1 MKTHSFRSAMVDLT
15 YYIESKQRYR
25 DHLTAKGKDVAGV
38 SAEIATIEAIR
49 DYVEY
54 LETQQE
60 YWTHR
65 ALKAESITTEAR
77 KSIRTAMAVQEA
89 RQWAIITGKHGFAKL
104 LTMIERNPDY
114 FDVELTASAA
124 YDDQHFFIL
133 KLLEKKFNPYN
144 EEHVSIYK
152 SYCEFAGL
160 PEDKKLQEWRK
171 AYDKKQERENLEEW
185 LTDKAKNE
193 EFLAKL
199 YELIPKLKEIQP

>member
-1 MKTHSFRSAMVDLT
+1 MKTQSFRSAMVDLT

-38 SAEIATIEAIR
+38 SAEIATMEAIR

-65 ALKAESITTEAR
+65 ALKAEKITTEAK
-77 KSIRTAMAVQEA
+77 KSIRTAIAVQEA
-89 RQWAIITGKHGFAKL
+89 RQWAIVTGKQGFAKL

-114 FDVELTASAA
+114 FDVELTASKA
-124 YDDQHFFIL
+124 YDDQHFFML
-133 KLLEKKFNPYN
+133 KFLEKEFDPYD
-144 EEHVSIYK
+144 EKHVAIYK

-160 PEDKKLQEWRK
+160 SEDKKLQEWRK
-171 AYDKKQERENLEEW
+171 SYDKKQERMNLEEW

-199 YELIPKLKEIQP
+199 YELIPRLKEIQP

>member
-1 MKTHSFRSAMVDLT
+1 MKTYSFRSAMVDLT
-15 YYIESKQRYR
+15 YFIESKQRFKT
-25 DHLTAKGKDVAGV
+25 LLEAKGKDIAGV
-38 SAEIATIEAIR
+38 TAEIATMEAIR

-65 ALKAESITTEAR
+65 ALKAESITTEAT
-77 KSIRTAMAVQEA
+77 KSIRTAIAVQEA

-114 FDVELTASAA
+114 FDVELTASKA
-124 YDDQHFFIL
+124 YDDQHFFML
-133 KLLEKKFNPYN
+133 SLLEKEFDPYN
-144 EEHVSIYK
+144 EEHIALYK

-160 PEDKKLQEWRK
+160 SSDKKLQEWRR
-171 AYDKKQERENLEEW
+171 AYDKQQERMNLEEW
-185 LTDKAKNE
+185 LIDKAKNE
-193 EFLAKL
+193 EFLRKL

>member
-1 MKTHSFRSAMVDLT
+1 MKTYSFHSAMVDLT
-15 YYIESKQRYR
+15 YFIESKQRYR
-25 DHLTAKGKDVAGV
+25 DHLTAKGRDVAGV
-38 SAEIATIEAIR
+38 SAEIATMEAIR

-65 ALKAESITTEAR
+65 ALKAEKIATEAR
-77 KSIRTAMAVQEA
+77 KSIRTAIAVQEA
-89 RQWAIITGKHGFAKL
+89 RQWAIITGKQGFAKL

-114 FDVELTASAA
+114 FAVELTASAA
-124 YDDQHFFIL
+124 YDDQYFFIL
-133 KLLEKKFNPYN
+133 KLLEKKFDPYN
-144 EEHVSIYK
+144 EEHVAIYK

-160 PEDKKLQEWRK
+160 PEGKKLQEWRE
-171 AYDKKQERENLEEW
+171 AYGKKQERANLEEW

>member
-1 MKTHSFRSAMVDLT
+1 MKTQSFHSAMVDLT
-15 YYIESKQRYR
+15 YFIESKQRFKT
-25 DHLTAKGKDVAGV
+25 LLEAKGKDIAGV
-38 SAEIATIEAIR
+38 TAEIATMEALR

-65 ALKAESITTEAR
+65 ALKAEGVATEAR

-89 RQWAIITGKHGFAKL
+89 RQWAIITGKQGFAKL

-114 FDVELTASAA
+114 FEVELTEAGEA
-124 YDDQHFFIL
+124 YNDQHFFML

-144 EEHVSIYK
+144 EKHVALYR
-152 SYCEFAGL
+152 SYCYFAGL
-160 PEDKKLQEWRK
+160 PEDKKIQEWRE
-171 AYDKKQERENLEEW
+171 AYDKKQERMNLEEW

-199 YELIPKLKEIQP
+199 YELIPRLKEL

>member
-1 MKTHSFRSAMVDLT
+1 MVDLT
-15 YYIESKQRYR
+15 YFIDSKQRYR
-25 DHLTAKGKDVAGV
+25 DHLTAKSRDVAGV
-38 SAEIATIEAIR
+38 SAEIATMEAIR

-65 ALKAESITTEAR
+65 ALKAEKIATEAK
-77 KSIRTAMAVQEA
+77 KSIRTAIAVQEA
-89 RQWAIITGKHGFAKL
+89 RQWAIITGKQGFAKL

-114 FDVELTASAA
+114 FDVELIASKA
-124 YDDQHFFIL
+124 YDDQHFFML
-133 KLLEKKFNPYN
+133 KLLEKKFSPYN
-144 EEHVSIYK
+144 EEHVAIYK

-160 PEDKKLQEWRK
+160 SEDKKLQEWRQT
-171 AYDKKQERENLEEW
+171 YDKKQERANLEEW

-193 EFLAKL
+193 EFLTKL

>member
-15 YYIESKQRYR
+15 YFIESKQRYR
-25 DHLTAKGKDVAGV
+25 DLLTAKGKDVAGIT
-38 SAEIATIEAIR
+38 AEIATMEALR

-65 ALKAESITTEAR
+65 ALKAEKIATEAK
-77 KSIRTAMAVQEA
+77 KSIRTAIAVQEA
-89 RQWAIITGKHGFAKL
+89 RQWAIITGKQGFAKL

-114 FDVELTASAA
+114 FDVELTASKA
-124 YDDQHFFIL
+124 YDDQHFFML
-133 KLLEKKFNPYN
+133 KLLEQKFNPYD
-144 EEHVSIYK
+144 EKHVAIYK

-160 PEDKKLQEWRK
+160 SEDKKLQEWRQI
-171 AYDKKQERENLEEW
+171 YDEKQERANLEEW

-193 EFLAKL
+193 EFLIKL
-199 YELIPKLKEIQP
+199 YELIPRLKEL

>member
-1 MKTHSFRSAMVDLT
+1 MKTQSFRSAMVDLT

-38 SAEIATIEAIR
+38 TAEIATMEAIR
-49 DYVEY
+49 DYAEY

-65 ALKAESITTEAR
+65 ALKAEKVATEAR
-77 KSIRTAMAVQEA
+77 KSIRTAIAVQEA
-89 RQWAIITGKHGFAKL
+89 RQWAIITGKQGFAKL

-114 FDVELTASAA
+114 FDVELTVSKA
-124 YDDQHFFIL
+124 YDDQHFFML
-133 KLLEKKFNPYN
+133 KLLEQKFNPYD
-144 EEHVSIYK
+144 EKHVAIYR

-160 PEDKKLQEWRK
+160 SEDKKLQEWRK
-171 AYDKKQERENLEEW
+171 SYDKKQERMNLEEW

-199 YELIPKLKEIQP
+199 YELIPRLKEV

>member
-15 YYIESKQRYR
+15 YFIESKQRYR
-25 DHLTAKGKDVAGV
+25 DHLTAKGRDVAGIT
-38 SAEIATIEAIR
+38 AEIATMEAIR

-65 ALKAESITTEAR
+65 ALKAEKIATEAK

-114 FDVELTASAA
+114 FDVELIASKA
-124 YDDQHFFIL
+124 YDDQHFFML
-133 KLLEKKFNPYN
+133 KFLEKEFDPYN
-144 EEHVSIYK
+144 EEHVVIYK

-171 AYDKKQERENLEEW
+171 SYDKKQERMNLEEW

>member
-15 YYIESKQRYR
+15 YFIDSKQRYKN
-25 DHLTAKGKDVAGV
+25 LLAAKGRNVAGIT
-38 SAEIATIEAIR
+38 AEIATMEAIR

-89 RQWAIITGKHGFAKL
+89 RQWAIITGKQGFAKL

-114 FDVELTASAA
+114 FDVELTASKA
-124 YDDQHFFIL
+124 YDDQHFFML
-133 KLLEKKFNPYN
+133 KLLEQKFNPYD
-144 EEHVSIYK
+144 EKHVAIYR

-160 PEDKKLQEWRK
+160 SEDKKLQEWRQT
-171 AYDKKQERENLEEW
+171 YDKKQERANLEEW

>member
-1 MKTHSFRSAMVDLT
+1 MKTQSFRSAMVDLT
-15 YYIESKQRYR
+15 YFIESKQRFKT
-25 DHLTAKGKDVAGV
+25 LLEAKGKDIAGV
-38 SAEIATIEAIR
+38 TAEIATMEAIR

-65 ALKAESITTEAR
+65 ALKAESITTEAT
-77 KSIRTAMAVQEA
+77 KSIRTAIAVQEA

-114 FDVELTASAA
+114 FDVELTENKA
-124 YDDQHFFIL
+124 YDDQHFFML
-133 KLLEKKFNPYN
+133 KLLEKKFSPYN
-144 EEHVSIYK
+144 EEHVAIYK

-160 PEDKKLQEWRK
+160 PEGKKLQEWR
-171 AYDKKQERENLEEW
+171 AEYDKKQERMNLEEW

-199 YELIPKLKEIQP
+199 YELIPRLKEL

>member
-1 MKTHSFRSAMVDLT
+1 MKTYSFRSAMVDLT
-15 YYIESKQRYR
+15 YFIESKQRYR

-38 SAEIATIEAIR
+38 SAEIATMEAIR

-65 ALKAESITTEAR
+65 ALKAEKIATEAK
-77 KSIRTAMAVQEA
+77 KSIRTAIAVQEA

-114 FDVELTASAA
+114 FDVELTASKA
-124 YDDQHFFIL
+124 YDDQHFFML
-133 KLLEKKFNPYN
+133 KLLEKKFSPYN
-144 EEHVSIYK
+144 EEHVAIYK

-160 PEDKKLQEWRK
+160 SEDKKLQEWRQT
-171 AYDKKQERENLEEW
+171 YDKKQERANLEEW
-185 LTDKAKNE
+185 LTNKAKNE

-199 YELIPKLKEIQP
+199 YELIPRLKEV

>member
-1 MKTHSFRSAMVDLT
+1 M
-15 YYIESKQRYR
+15 
-25 DHLTAKGKDVAGV
+25 TAKGRDVAGV
-38 SAEIATIEAIR
+38 SAEIATMEALR

-77 KSIRTAMAVQEA
+77 KSIRTAIAVQEA
-89 RQWAIITGKHGFAKL
+89 RQWAIITGKHSFAKL

-114 FDVELTASAA
+114 FDVALTENKA
-124 YDDQHFFIL
+124 YNDQHFFML
-133 KLLEKKFNPYN
+133 KLLERKFNPYD
-144 EEHVSIYK
+144 EEHVAIYK

-160 PEDKKLQEWRK
+160 PEGKKLQEWR
-171 AYDKKQERENLEEW
+171 AEYDKKQERANLEEW

-199 YELIPKLKEIQP
+199 YELIPRLKEV

>member
-15 YYIESKQRYR
+15 YFIESKQRYR
-25 DHLTAKGKDVAGV
+25 DLLTAKGKDVAGIT
-38 SAEIATIEAIR
+38 AEIATMEALR

-65 ALKAESITTEAR
+65 ALKSEGVATEAR

-89 RQWAIITGKHGFAKL
+89 RQWAIITGKQGFAKL

-114 FDVELTASAA
+114 FAVELTASAA
-124 YDDQHFFIL
+124 YDDQYFFIL
-133 KLLEKKFNPYN
+133 KLLEKKFDPYN
-144 EEHVSIYK
+144 EEHVAIYR

-160 PEDKKLQEWRK
+160 PEDKKIQEWRED
-171 AYDKKQERENLEEW
+171 YDKKQERMNLDAW
-185 LTDKAKNE
+185 LMDKAKNGD
-193 EFLAKL
+193 FLDKL
-199 YELIPKLKEIQP
+199 YELIPRLKEV

>member
-15 YYIESKQRYR
+15 YFIESKQRYR
-25 DHLTAKGKDVAGV
+25 DHLTEKGKDVAGV
-38 SAEIATIEAIR
+38 SAEIATMEAIR

-60 YWTHR
+60 YWTSR
-65 ALKAESITTEAR
+65 ALKAEGVATEAK
-77 KSIRTAMAVQEA
+77 KSIRTAIAVQEA
-89 RQWAIITGKHGFAKL
+89 RQWAIITGKQRFAKL

-114 FDVELTASAA
+114 FDVELIASKA
-124 YDDQHFFIL
+124 YDDQHFFML
-133 KLLEKKFNPYN
+133 KLLEKEFDPYN
-144 EEHVSIYK
+144 EEHVAIYK

-160 PEDKKLQEWRK
+160 SEDKKLQEWRR
-171 AYDKKQERENLEEW
+171 AYDKQQERANLEEW
-185 LTDKAKNE
+185 LTNKAKNE

>member
-1 MKTHSFRSAMVDLT
+1 M
-15 YYIESKQRYR
+15 
-25 DHLTAKGKDVAGV
+25 TAKGKDVAGV
-38 SAEIATIEAIR
+38 SAEIATMEAIR

-65 ALKAESITTEAR
+65 ALKAEKIATEAR

-89 RQWAIITGKHGFAKL
+89 RQWAIITGKQGFAKL
-104 LTMIERNPDY
+104 LTMIERNPNY
-114 FDVELTASAA
+114 FDVELTASKA
-124 YDDQHFFIL
+124 YDDQHFFML
-133 KLLEKKFNPYN
+133 KLLEKKFSPYN
-144 EEHVSIYK
+144 EEHVAIYK

-160 PEDKKLQEWRK
+160 SENKKLQEWRQT
-171 AYDKKQERENLEEW
+171 YDKKQERANLEEW

-199 YELIPKLKEIQP
+199 YELIPRLKEIQP

>member
-1 MKTHSFRSAMVDLT
+1 MADLT
-15 YYIESKQRYR
+15 YFIEAKQRYKN
-25 DHLTAKGKDVAGV
+25 LLAAKGRNVAGIT
-38 SAEIATIEAIR
+38 AEIATMEAIR

-65 ALKAESITTEAR
+65 ALKAEKVATEAK

-89 RQWAIITGKHGFAKL
+89 RQWAIITGKQGFAKL

-114 FDVELTASAA
+114 FDVELTASKAF
-124 YDDQHFFIL
+124 DDQHFFML
-133 KLLEKKFNPYN
+133 KLLEKKFDPYD
-144 EEHVSIYK
+144 EKHVAIYR

-160 PEDKKLQEWRK
+160 PEEKKIQEWRK
-171 AYDKKQERENLEEW
+171 SYDKKQERMNLEEW
-185 LTDKAKNE
+185 LMDKVKNE

-199 YELIPKLKEIQP
+199 YELIPRLKEV